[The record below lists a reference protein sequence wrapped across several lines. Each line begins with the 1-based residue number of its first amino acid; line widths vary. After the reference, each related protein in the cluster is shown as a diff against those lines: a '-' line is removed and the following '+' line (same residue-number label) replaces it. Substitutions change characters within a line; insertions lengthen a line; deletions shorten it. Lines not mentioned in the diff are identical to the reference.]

1 VGHRPGGTGLS
12 RHQAQRDQGT
22 DDLTLQ
28 NRVLPTGEIVAD
40 PARGLF
46 TGNRG
51 IIHRADGTLGTAR
64 WRHKHWI
71 TCTLAHPKDTY
82 HGPMADRGWTALFFL
97 DEAVALAAGH
107 RPCHYCRREAYGA
120 YRTAWAR
127 AEGTEPD
134 HSAMDNALHAARVT
148 RQRAQIRHRGCLRDL
163 PDGAFVLHEGRA
175 HLVLG
180 DALLPFDPSGY
191 GQPVGRPAGE
201 ATILTPPPSIAALGH
216 GFRPVL
222 HPSATPAA

>member
-1 VGHRPGGTGLS
+1 VGHRPGGARLPG
-12 RHQAQRDQGT
+12 RDAERDEGA
-22 DDLTLQ
+22 DGLTLQ

-51 IIHRADGTLGTAR
+51 IIHRPDGTLGTAR

-71 TCTLAHPKDTY
+71 ICTLTHPKGTY
-82 HGPMADRGWTALFFL
+82 HGPMPERGWSALFFL

-107 RPCHYCRREAYGA
+107 RPCHYCRRHAYLA
-120 YRTAWAR
+120 YRAAWAAAVGSTSNR
-127 AEGTEPD
+127 
-134 HSAMDNALHAARVT
+134 SCMDRTLHAARVT
-148 RQRAQIRHRGCLRDL
+148 RRRTQIRHEGRVEDL
-163 PDGAFVLHEGRA
+163 PDGTFILHEGTA

-180 DALLPFDPSGY
+180 DAILPYAPAGY
-191 GQPVGRPAGE
+191 GCAHPRPLGRT
-201 ATILTPPPSIAALGH
+201 TILTPRPGIDALRH

-222 HPSATPAA
+222 HPSATGAA

>member
-1 VGHRPGGTGLS
+1 VAAQALDHLHARPSEGHLS
-12 RHQAQRDQGT
+12 W
-22 DDLTLQ
+22 
-28 NRVLPTGEIVAD
+28 AD
-40 PARGLF
+40 
-46 TGNRG
+46 
-51 IIHRADGTLGTAR
+51 
-64 WRHKHWI
+64 
-71 TCTLAHPKDTY
+71 
-82 HGPMADRGWTALFFL
+82 ADRGWTALFFL
-97 DEAVALAAGH
+97 DEAVRWRRGTGPATIAGG
-107 RPCHYCRREAYGA
+107 RPIGA